1 MRQPAFGAVRVLGE
15 RHQLDLGHSRARAFG
30 DCDHCLVAEF
40 GRAAQPLELLVG
52 LDESQPL
59 ELPGHVDDLADT
71 IAKRQVVRVW
81 HPHLERRVDADE
93 PNSARRS

>member
-1 MRQPAFGAVRVLGE
+1 MSLSSAARRS
-15 RHQLDLGHSRARAFG
+15 HSSSSSDLT
-30 DCDHCLVAEF
+30 
-40 GRAAQPLELLVG
+40 
-52 LDESQPL
+52 SQPL

-81 HPHLERRVDADE
+81 HPHLERRVDTDE